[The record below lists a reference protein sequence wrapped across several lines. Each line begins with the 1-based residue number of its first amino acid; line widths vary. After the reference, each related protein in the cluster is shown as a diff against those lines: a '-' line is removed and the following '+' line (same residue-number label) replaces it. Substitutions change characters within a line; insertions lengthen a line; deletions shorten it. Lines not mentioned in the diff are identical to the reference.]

1 MVNVRMLQIC
11 VGDTVVTAQSGTKH
25 AELKYG
31 RIRGQLSW
39 QDFTDICLAG
49 LCKHGYV
56 FM

>member
-11 VGDTVVTAQSGTKH
+11 VGDTVVTDQNGTKY
-25 AELKYG
+25 AELKYR

-49 LCKHGYV
+49 LCKHNV